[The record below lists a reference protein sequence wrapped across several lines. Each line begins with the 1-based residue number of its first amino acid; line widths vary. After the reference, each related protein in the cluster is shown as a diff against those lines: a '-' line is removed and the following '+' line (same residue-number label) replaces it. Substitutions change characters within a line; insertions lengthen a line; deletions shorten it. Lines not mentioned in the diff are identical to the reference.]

1 MTLKAARVLAGMTV
15 QPRRSAATVEASLV
29 VDCTAYP
36 PPRLA
41 GLLVSLRDGD
51 RHDLEILL
59 LDDGRDEGTSRL
71 IGETLAADDR
81 TVSILLPHL
90 RAIPAMGINAALMQA
105 RGSSIG
111 YRTGLEDGAPRVAPG
126 HVAVDGAGLD
136 GVTHDRALLSVA
148 GLADPHLLVAP
159 VWREDLRRR
168 LLRAAGLKDGTPL
181 ASTDPLT
188 TQALDRD
195 RKGSL
200 YRESVGEA
208 DVLDAA
214 FLSDPGEIL
223 RFREERVVPFI
234 ARHFPGE
241 ADLVEHGI
249 AGRTLSLLLRGGV
262 KTAGAEI
269 TYGNFAQ
276 RFPTLLQMRPVGLD
290 APVEAEPADDM
301 LVNYRQSR
309 PVKRDLHESFRA
321 TGRPVVFA
329 MDDNLLRL
337 AEVPFFSREP
347 WLSHIENARAHISDA
362 DMVLLWSRH
371 SVPDVHEVNR
381 SSAVLST
388 NVPKACLPDMAAR
401 SADDGRVRYATLTSH
416 VRQRVS
422 WWEAAVAEWATF
434 FRANADRSRLVLF
447 GSEPELLTL
456 YREWFEGVEYEVRP
470 TLPYAAY
477 RETLA
482 RGEFH
487 FVLAPIVDD
496 SQFVRSKCPI
506 KLLEATSAG
515 AVLVASD
522 VTAYET
528 ATDGID
534 CIKVGERP
542 GAWEAALSRSL
553 AMAEAERHAMWRS
566 ARDLIQRSFTTE
578 SQFLPFFVAHHLA
591 RLIALLRARAGGGE
605 PASILVVLPEGIAA
619 RRAAAAWADLLRSR
633 DIPVTLV
640 EGDPNCTESMAAA
653 CLRGEAT
660 ARPLAAVLAPSPR
673 SPWVAAARRAGL
685 PCAALADIADVGS
698 AQALPAD
705 DCPPL
710 TLVTP
715 SGRVAE
721 TARAA
726 GWKTVRRIG
735 LPLGAAAGPAED
747 QQRATGPVRVALV
760 VGDDAPHSLI
770 DEICEMLTQDG
781 ENVAVV
787 AHAGRSELLVVT
799 GNGVSVA
806 DAVAAAMAAG
816 RLIVSVTSADADE
829 MVVHRVSGWS
839 TAAGEPPA
847 DLIREAIRAV
857 AAGAVPIRHA
867 ATATARARSLPDA
880 ILHDLVCTLCDVLR
894 VAPPR
899 VPSPRGPQ

>member
-15 QPRRSAATVEASLV
+15 QPRRSAAAVESSLV

-41 GLLVSLRDGD
+41 GLLASLRDGD

-71 IGETLAADDR
+71 VGETLAADDR

-105 RGSSIG
+105 RGASIG

-136 GVTHDRALLSVA
+136 GLTHDRALLSVA

-168 LLRAAGLKDGTPL
+168 LLRAAGLKDGAPL
-181 ASTDPLT
+181 ASTDPLI

-200 YRESVGEA
+200 YRESVGET

-214 FLSDPGEIL
+214 FLSDPEEIL

-241 ADLVEHGI
+241 ADLVEHGV
-249 AGRTLSLLLRGGV
+249 AGRAISVLLRGAV
-262 KTAGAEI
+262 DSAGAEI
-269 TYGNFAQ
+269 TYGNFAR
-276 RFPTLLQMRPVGLD
+276 RFPALLRLHQAGLD
-290 APVEAEPADDM
+290 ARTEANPDADM
-301 LVNYRQSR
+301 LVNFRQIRGIRSE
-309 PVKRDLHESFRA
+309 LHDVFRA
-321 TGRPVVFA
+321 SGRPVVYA

-337 AEVPFFSREP
+337 TEVPYFAREP
-347 WLSHIENARAHISDA
+347 WFGQVRNAKAHVADA
-362 DMVLLWSRH
+362 DLTLLWSKH
-371 SVPDVHEVNR
+371 AVADVREHNPR
-381 SSAVLST
+381 LAVLAT
-388 NVPKACLPDMAAR
+388 NVPAAR
-401 SADDGRVRYATLTSH
+401 LAPAPAAASPDGRIRYATLTQN
-416 VRQRVS
+416 VRQRKG
-422 WWEAAVAEWATF
+422 WWESAAAAWAAF
-434 FRANADRSRLVLF
+434 FRANADRARLVLF
-447 GSEPELLTL
+447 GSDPNLLAL
-456 YREWFEGVEYEVRP
+456 YREWFGDVDYEVRP
-470 TLPYAAY
+470 TLPYASYLESLEMAEY
-477 RETLA
+477 Q
-482 RGEFH
+482 
-487 FVLAPIVDD
+487 FVLAPVLEDT
-496 SQFVRSKCPI
+496 QFVRSKCPI

-528 ATDGID
+528 ATDGVD

-735 LPLGAAAGPAED
+735 LPLGAPAEPAESRP
-747 QQRATGPVRVALV
+747 RAGGRVRVALV

-787 AHAGRSELLVVT
+787 AHPGRSELLVVT
-799 GNGVSVA
+799 GNGVTVA

-867 ATATARARSLPDA
+867 ATATARARSLPYA
-880 ILHDLVCTLCDVLR
+880 ILHDLACALCDVLC
-894 VAPPR
+894 VGAPPA
-899 VPSPRGPQ
+899 PSPRGAQ